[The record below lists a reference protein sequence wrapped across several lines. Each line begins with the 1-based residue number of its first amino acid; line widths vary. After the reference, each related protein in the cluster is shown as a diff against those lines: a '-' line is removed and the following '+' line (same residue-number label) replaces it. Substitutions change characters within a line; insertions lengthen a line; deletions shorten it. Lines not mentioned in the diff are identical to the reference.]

1 MGASK
6 EIQRF
11 MRRSHFKKLYY
22 TKLEGLKEI
31 GEFLDAYDLLKLI
44 QMKYITYN
52 RPITTKQ

>member
-1 MGASK
+1 
-6 EIQRF
+6 

-52 RPITTKQ
+52 RPITTKH